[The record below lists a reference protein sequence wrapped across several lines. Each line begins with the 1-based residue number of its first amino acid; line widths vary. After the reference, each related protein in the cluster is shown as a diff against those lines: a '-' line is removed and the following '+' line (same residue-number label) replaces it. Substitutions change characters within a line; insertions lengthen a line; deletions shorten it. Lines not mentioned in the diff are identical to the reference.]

1 MAEIDAEPIES
12 DSSDTAAQANAKN
25 TSPAPVKLDRLG
37 SESNDSMGADHQYED
52 DTSRL
57 SMGSNTP
64 NSPQQPPQ
72 LHQGPIISLN
82 LNANVKKKRLEV
94 KDVFNMNDDENEDQN
109 GPKKRKLVPLGELEI
124 LISGPVNG

>member
-1 MAEIDAEPIES
+1 MWSQAQATRELAEIDAEPIES
-12 DSSDTAAQANAKN
+12 DSSENAQVNAKN
-25 TSPAPVKLDRLG
+25 SPPPAKLDRLG
-37 SESNDSMGADHQYED
+37 SESNDSMGADHHFED

-57 SMGSNTP
+57 SMGSDTP

-82 LNANVKKKRLEV
+82 LNVNVKKKRLEV

-109 GPKKRKLVPLGELEI
+109 GPKKRKLVPLGE
-124 LISGPVNG
+124 